1 MLSWYNNWLHVNVK
15 TILFISFRLAL
26 TMQKCSVAFWIL
38 KKSMNP
44 RKYFSNLLHLKTMVR
59 TRFQAVVSWALK
71 RIWEVSIGAFRQ
83 FSGNSDDFLFYLHRF
98 RLDISWSK
106 RGCDVGKNKEGRTEC
121 LCNHFTNFAV
131 LTDVHQVPVST
142 YSLKKRNCNATH
154 VKSHNLLTTY

>member
-1 MLSWYNNWLHVNVK
+1 MSTQANL
-15 TILFISFRLAL
+15 R
-26 TMQKCSVAFWIL
+26 SVYRCI
-38 KKSMNP
+38 
-44 RKYFSNLLHLKTMVR
+44 
-59 TRFQAVVSWALK
+59 QAVQ
-71 RIWEVSIGAFRQ
+71 R
-83 FSGNSDDFLFYLHRF
+83 NSDDFLFYLHRF

-106 RGCDVGKNKEGRTEC
+106 RGCDIGKNKEGRTEC